1 MVPACAIPQ
10 PISTAWCSACLVFP
24 SKLYLEFSPMTV
36 SVLIPLVLTL
46 LLDTH
51 NVILDCLELLV
62 IAISVRELLH
72 ALNAVLAI
80 RG

>member
-1 MVPACAIPQ
+1 MWEWSSVKKVSLFSREIMVPACAIPQ

-36 SVLIPLVLTL
+36 SVLNPLVLTL

-62 IAISVRELLH
+62 ISI
-72 ALNAVLAI
+72 
-80 RG
+80 